1 MEITMDGDHLSP
13 RGASALIRGSLD
25 RRERLVVVRHLL
37 AGCRRCIG
45 ELDQAIEREE
55 REVQPVVDGAYREPI
70 ERVARLGGEVRERT
84 IELAVERLVA
94 PGLVALLVQEP
105 FEEQRR
111 RIAAEARFQ
120 TWGLCERLMDES
132 MAATWATHPDQM
144 LDLARASVTVSE
156 HLPERYGRGRI
167 HDLAAQA
174 WGCLGNAHR
183 IRAEFDQALEA
194 FDRAHAHLEEGVGDL
209 TTDVRLVSLRA
220 SLLIDQGYF
229 EQAAELLDGA
239 IALCREMSAAELT
252 TVMVQKALAL
262 GYAGD
267 SRPAIDLLL
276 NVETILDRE
285 TAPRLFLSA
294 RHSRIWC
301 LNDLGQTE
309 EAMLLFDASRQ
320 LYEEFPDAWVRLRRS
335 WLEARIAHRLG
346 RSEEAEAILSA
357 LWTTAFT
364 RGLELEVALI
374 SLDLSAV
381 YVERGKFALAWQL
394 ASRMIPLFE
403 SWGVHRRVVEA
414 WALLRHTFGAQTASV
429 ELVERISSYVA
440 RGWRNPEIPF
450 Q

>member
-1 MEITMDGDHLSP
+1 MDGDHLSP
-13 RGASALIRGSLD
+13 RGATALIRGSLD
-25 RRERLVVVRHLL
+25 RGERLVTVRHLL
-37 AGCRRCIG
+37 AGCGTCTR
-45 ELDQAIEREE
+45 ELGRAIEREE
-55 REVQPVVDGAYREPI
+55 RELPPVAEDAYREAF

-84 IELAVERLVA
+84 VELAVERLVA

-111 RIAAEARFQ
+111 KIIADARFQ
-120 TWGLCERLMDES
+120 TWGLAERLIDDS
-132 MAATWATHPDQM
+132 MAATWATHPDQT
-144 LDLARASVTVSE
+144 LDLARAAVVVTE
-156 HLPERYGRGRI
+156 HLPTCYGRRRI

-183 IRAEFDQALEA
+183 VRGEFEPALEA
-194 FDRAHAHLEEGVGDL
+194 FDRAHEYLEEGVGDL
-209 TTDVRLVSLRA
+209 STEARLVSLRA

-239 IALCREMSAAELT
+239 IALCREVGANELASV
-252 TVMVQKALAL
+252 TVKKALAL
-262 GYAGD
+262 GWSGLQ
-267 SRPAIDLLL
+267 RPAVNLFRE
-276 NVETILDRE
+276 VESSLDRQTE
-285 TAPRLFLSA
+285 PRLFLSA
-294 RHSRIWC
+294 RHNRIWFT
-301 LNDLGQTE
+301 NDLGETE

-320 LYEEFPDAWVRLRRS
+320 LYDEFPDSWVRLRRS

-346 RSEEAEAILSA
+346 RSEEAEAILSG

-364 RGLELEVALI
+364 RGLKLEVALI

-394 ASRMIPLFE
+394 ASRLIPLFQ

-429 ELVERISSYVA
+429 ELVERISSYVT